1 MKSLSRL
8 IIVLLAFLLP
18 LSACAR
24 KQSTV
29 IDAPKDDYAREV
41 VGWGLRKLDT
51 ADYPDMRVAWADTA
65 GLEQAIDKSI
75 HFLQK
80 PSSLRYFPSA
90 HQPEDT
96 ITHAQILQT
105 LYDFKA
111 MLRKNLTPDQ
121 FQQELQTRYDIYTS
135 KGYNDKGDV
144 QFTGYFTPIYRG
156 SRIRTAEYQYPIYSR
171 PRDLVTDP
179 ITGKVVG
186 SYPTRRELMQ
196 SNRLQGCELLWFKTQ
211 LEPFMIQ
218 IQGSAQVILDATGET
233 LYVGYAGSN
242 DAEHTGLGTQ
252 LLRDGKVDKNRLS
265 LPVVIDYFE
274 RHPEELNDYILRND
288 RFTFQKI
295 YTTDE
300 AAKWP
305 TGSLN
310 EQVTP
315 DRSLATDKS
324 IFPRASLTFI
334 DVDKPNMVGVL
345 VPYKGFMLDQDAG
358 GGIRA
363 AGRADIYMGIGD
375 QAGRRAGAIF
385 SLGRLYYIVLKP
397 QTAP

>member
-8 IIVLLAFLLP
+8 IIVSLVFLIP
-18 LSACAR
+18 LSACA
-24 KQSTV
+24 KKPSTV
-29 IDAPKDDYAREV
+29 IDAPDDYTREV

-51 ADYPDMRVAWADTA
+51 ADYPDMRIAWADTE

-75 HFLQK
+75 SYLQK
-80 PSSLRYFPSA
+80 TSSLRYFPSA

-96 ITHAQILQT
+96 ITHAQVLQT

-111 MLRKNLTPDQ
+111 MLRKGLTPDQ
-121 FQQELQTRYDIYTS
+121 FQHELQTRYDIYTS

-144 QFTGYFTPIYRG
+144 QFTGYFTPIYHG
-156 SRIRTAEYQYPIYSR
+156 SRTRTAEYQYPIYSR

-196 SNRLQGCELLWFKTQ
+196 SNRLQGSELLWFKTP

-218 IQGSAQVILDATGET
+218 IQGSAQVILENGEP

-274 RHPEELNDYILRND
+274 RHPEELNTYILRND

-295 YTTDE
+295 YTAKE
-300 AAKWP
+300 AANWP

-315 DRSLATDKS
+315 DRSIATDKS

-334 DVDKPNMVGVL
+334 DVAKPNMAGVL
-345 VPYKGFMLDQDAG
+345 MPYKGFMLDQDAG

-363 AGRADIYMGIGD
+363 AGRADIYMGIGE

-397 QTAP
+397 